1 MGAEKGI
8 KRLSLLLFMA
18 AFLAFFAVLS
28 VSQGAAQ
35 IDLQAVIQALTE
47 TDNRRRIRL
56 FAIFGYL
63 VPLRACL

>member
-35 IDLQAVIQALTE
+35 IDLQAVIQAL
-47 TDNRRRIRL
+47 
-56 FAIFGYL
+56 YHS
-63 VPLRACL
+63 

>member
-18 AFLAFFAVLS
+18 AFLAFFVVLS

-35 IDLQAVIQALTE
+35 IDLQAVIQALYGDGHSQYSVTSY
-47 TDNRRRIRL
+47 RYGHVCRH
-56 FAIFGYL
+56 
-63 VPLRACL
+63 